1 MFFFKFALLI
11 YNFNNFSNVSSVYAQ
26 HAQPGFLKD
35 ENVYPLFYSSLT
47 KQIHRVF
54 PLYFPNKVFIII
66 RFIFGYFYFLT
77 IRDELPD
84 SKK

>member
-11 YNFNNFSNVSSVYAQ
+11 YNFNNFSIVSSFYAQ
-26 HAQPGFLKD
+26 HAQPGFLKG

-54 PLYFPNKVFIII
+54 FVYICPTKSLLLFGSSSV
-66 RFIFGYFYFLT
+66 IFMGL
-77 IRDELPD
+77 D
-84 SKK
+84 